1 MQAKTLAQYDCRYL
15 ATLTL
20 PHPHPHS
27 AGAFS
32 VSRATRPSSSL
43 KMSAKDMAGVT
54 APLGFFDPLGFATKA
69 DAKTLSKYRESE
81 LKHGRV
87 AMLAVLGY
95 LGAERWHP
103 LYDGKLSGNGL
114 EALSQVP
121 TLGWVQIVG
130 FCAII
135 EYTQWN
141 AAKSPTYKAGDL
153 YGFNSLFADEKD
165 PSWVD
170 FQNRELNNGRAAMF
184 GILGEIVHSKITGKG
199 AIELLASEPLH
210 SQFLNGHAQCV
221 DLFCGARPF

>member
-1 MQAKTLAQYDCRYL
+1 MFAKFVIA
-15 ATLTL
+15 ATLL
-20 PHPHPHS
+20 AVAS
-27 AGAFS
+27 AF
-32 VSRATRPSSSL
+32 VSRAARPAAGAL
-43 KMSAKDMAGVT
+43 KMSAKDMPGVT
-54 APLGFFDPLGFATKA
+54 APLGFFDPLGLSSKA

-121 TLGWVQIVG
+121 TLGWVQIVA

-141 AAKSPTYKAGDL
+141 AAKSPSYKAGDL
-153 YGFNSLFADEKD
+153 YGFNALYSDDKD

-170 FQNRELNNGRAAMF
+170 FQNREINNGRAAMF
-184 GILGEIVHSKITGKG
+184 GILGELAHSAITGKG
-199 AIELLASEPLH
+199 AIELLATEPLH
-210 SQFLNGHAQCV
+210 SQFLNGHAQCSN
-221 DLFCGARPF
+221 LFCQ